1 MGETQSNLNKP
12 IIEDTTTSTL
22 PSPSSFNNEDSIPQ
36 IKPSPTK
43 IHKVESYSSLITRCD
58 TPNRYKLTYEDKVF
72 IYDPCLIEN
81 TQIPSDIHLLHKSL
95 PQSTPLHHST
105 TRNDY
110 YHRLIYKNV
119 LTSKRDKTHNTIFI
133 YDWDDTFL
141 PTTFI
146 SPRGYTGD
154 DIVIPEKCME
164 KIKQTEQLVYSL
176 LSKSISK
183 GHVYIVTNSSL
194 GWVEFSAEKFFP
206 SIMELLKSV
215 TIISARNEFE
225 FIHPGDPFHWKYCTF
240 KRIKDNFNEQMVTNL
255 VVMGDSLIEIQAG
268 ERIAQQFEECYIKT
282 IKLKESPRID
292 DINKQ
297 LKLVDNEFLMIY
309 STVKNLTIKIEK
321 KTKS

>member
-1 MGETQSNLNKP
+1 MGETQSNLNKT
-12 IIEDTTTSTL
+12 IEQTSA
-22 PSPSSFNNEDSIPQ
+22 SFNNEETLPQ
-36 IKPSPTK
+36 LPQMKPSF
-43 IHKVESYSSLITRCD
+43 HKVESYSSLITRCD
-58 TPNRYKLTYEDKVF
+58 TPNRYKLTYEDKVY

-81 TQIPSDIHLLHKSL
+81 TQIPSDIQSLHKST
-95 PQSTPLHHST
+95 SSSKRFHHS

-133 YDWDDTFL
+133 FDWDDTFL
-141 PTTFI
+141 PTTYI
-146 SPRGYTGD
+146 SPKGYTGD

-164 KIKQTEQLVYSL
+164 KLKQTEQLVYSL
-176 LSKSISK
+176 LSKALSK

-194 GWVEFSAEKFFP
+194 GWVEFSAGKFFP
-206 SIMELLKSV
+206 SIMNMLKSV
-215 TIISARNEFE
+215 HIISARNEFE
-225 FIHPGDPFHWKYCTF
+225 FMHPGDPFHWKYCTF

-255 VVMGDSLIEIQAG
+255 VVMGDSLIEIKAG